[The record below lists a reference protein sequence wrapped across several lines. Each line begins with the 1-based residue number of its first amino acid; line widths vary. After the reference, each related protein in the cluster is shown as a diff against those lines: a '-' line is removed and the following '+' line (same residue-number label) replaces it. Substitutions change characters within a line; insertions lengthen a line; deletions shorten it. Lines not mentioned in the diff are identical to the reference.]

1 MKNTLTIRQKRDGR
15 TTEQTSNGKRNNNE
29 THTKTIKW
37 TSHPIIVS
45 VSWFLIQLN
54 RYVLSVFTS
63 IPYFGYIYIRAY
75 IWVRGVA
82 GERARARNFLR
93 TNGSKSLKCHNVFDS
108 LFIATSSSVDFE
120 TDNSFAVHFRHSRIQ
135 FGMKSLPGQKRE
147 RNIAHR
153 KTSTNQS
160 LRFTTES
167 STHSLWAW
175 NQVSC
180 MVHRNKIAYRSNSG
194 SCFFYLLFQFICCFF
209 SYSTDCFFSLVGI
222 LDSVWNYILFEMR
235 MFTFSNNV
243 HKSDSKGLQQSACIL
258 FLFPALIRTLKPK
271 RPLKVHYSRPSERI
285 EKEKT
290 SNQKKI
296 K

>member
-1 MKNTLTIRQKRDGR
+1 MVSDTI
-15 TTEQTSNGKRNNNE
+15 E
-29 THTKTIKW
+29 
-37 TSHPIIVS
+37 S
-45 VSWFLIQLN
+45 VCTQCVHFHS
-54 RYVLSVFTS
+54 VLW
-63 IPYFGYIYIRAY
+63 IYIYSRIHMSARCRGRAC
-75 IWVRGVA
+75 
-82 GERARARNFLR
+82 ARARNFLR

-209 SYSTDCFFSLVGI
+209 SYSTDCFFFSRWYFGFCLE
-222 LDSVWNYILFEMR
+222 LYSV
-235 MFTFSNNV
+235 
-243 HKSDSKGLQQSACIL
+243 
-258 FLFPALIRTLKPK
+258 
-271 RPLKVHYSRPSERI
+271 
-285 EKEKT
+285 
-290 SNQKKI
+290 
-296 K
+296 